1 MDKTSSAFD
10 MDISAEKTKM
20 TTNNT
25 GCISTDIRV
34 SGENWTSLTVL
45 SNWAQSPQIKVPN
58 LKYCPELHGQQ
69 PY

>member
-20 TTNNT
+20 TTNNI

-34 SGENWTSLTVL
+34 NGEKLDEFDSF
-45 SNWAQSPQIKVPN
+45 K
-58 LKYCPELHGQQ
+58 
-69 PY
+69 